1 MALFFPQ
8 AEKTKKNR
16 PCQLFGP
23 SVPCRAQRLLGRQGV
38 SKAVQSKSR
47 YVLGVI
53 SDTHGTLTRKA
64 SLALQTVDLI
74 IHAGDI
80 DSPNVL
86 KALRNIAP
94 VVAVRGNMDRGGWT
108 SSLSRTEVVEVND
121 VLIYVLHDLNALE
134 LDPAASGFKAVV
146 SGHTHEPSI
155 KEEKNILYV
164 NPGSAWWP
172 RANSPATVAIVT
184 IEGKS
189 VSARLVD
196 LEA

>member
-1 MALFFPQ
+1 M
-8 AEKTKKNR
+8 
-16 PCQLFGP
+16 
-23 SVPCRAQRLLGRQGV
+23 
-38 SKAVQSKSR
+38 SKAIHSNR
-47 YVLGVI
+47 RCILGVI

-64 SLALQTVDLI
+64 SLALQNVDMI

-86 KALRNIAP
+86 KALRKISP
-94 VVAVRGNMDRGGWT
+94 VIAVRGNMDKGGWT
-108 SSLSRTEVVEVND
+108 SGLSRTEVVELDD

-134 LDPAASGFKAVV
+134 VDPAAAGFKAVV

-155 KEEKNILYV
+155 KKEKGILYV

-172 RANSPATVAIVT
+172 RANNPATVALVT
-184 IEGKS
+184 IEGET

>member
-1 MALFFPQ
+1 MSFVEALRFVQ
-8 AEKTKKNR
+8 GTAI
-16 PCQLFGP
+16 
-23 SVPCRAQRLLGRQGV
+23 SDRQYM
-38 SKAVQSKSR
+38 SKAIKSENR
-47 YVLGVI
+47 FVLGII

-64 SLALQTVDLI
+64 SAALQTVDLI

-121 VLIYVLHDLNALE
+121 MLIYVLHDLNALE
-134 LDPAASGFKAVV
+134 VDPVSAGFKAVV

-155 KEEKNILYV
+155 KKKKDILYV

-172 RANSPATVAIVT
+172 RANNPATVAIVT
-184 IEGKS
+184 IDGES
-189 VSARLVD
+189 VSASLVD